1 MIALAIFISIQN
13 VYLVSNLQI
22 PVNCIK
28 KYRFASMKNFILLIS
43 LVSILFSS
51 CKTDF
56 ELNAPYKETMVIYG
70 FLNANENVQYIRISK
85 GFLGEGNALIMAQ
98 QPDSINYADVLHVT
112 IDEIVN
118 GNIANTFVLE
128 RVDTIPK
135 EAGLFAYPYQV
146 YYRLSNHSLNPN
158 ALYRLNVENTE
169 TGNKASSITRVV
181 NDILN
186 ITNPSIAEVNFA
198 STGQFSVK
206 FSPVSNGRIYD
217 LVIRFHYTEDS
228 SGVISYHYVDWNFP
242 DQFTSGGSD
251 IIFPYARQDFY
262 AVLAASIP
270 VKSGVTRT
278 VGNAALGYPA
288 IEFRMIAGT
297 EDLYTYQQLNSPSN
311 TSLQDPPIFTT
322 VENGLG
328 LFTSR
333 LIHLEFR
340 NMTQKSLDSLEQGHL
355 TSDLF

>member
-1 MIALAIFISIQN
+1 
-13 VYLVSNLQI
+13 
-22 PVNCIK
+22 
-28 KYRFASMKNFILLIS
+28 MKNFILLIS
-43 LVSILFSS
+43 LVSIVFSS

-70 FLNANENVQYIRISK
+70 FLNANDSVQYIRISK

-98 QPDSINYADVLHVT
+98 QSDSINYADVLNVRME
-112 IDEIVN
+112 EIVN
-118 GNIANTFVLE
+118 GNVINTFVLS

-146 YYRLSNHSLNPN
+146 YYRLSNHNLNAI
-158 ALYRLNVENTE
+158 ALYRLTAENRE
-169 TGNKASSITRVV
+169 TGYKATSITRVV
-181 NDILN
+181 NDIVN

-206 FSPVSNGRIYD
+206 FSPVNNGRIYD

-228 SGVISYHYVDWNFP
+228 SGVLSYHFVDWNFP
-242 DQFTSGGSD
+242 DQFTSGSTD

-262 AVLAASIP
+262 AILASSIP
-270 VKSGVTRT
+270 YKSGVSRT
-278 VGNAALGYPA
+278 VGNAAMGFPA

-297 EDLYTYQQLNSPSN
+297 EDLYTYQQLNSASN
-311 TSLQDPPIFTT
+311 TSLQDPPLFTT

-340 NMTQKSLDSLEQGHL
+340 NMTQKSIDSLEQGQF
-355 TSDLF
+355 TRDLF